1 MLISTLFLVFLSF
14 ITGFQLKQR
23 KSLKYVTDKFEK
35 DSAMW
40 IGTFDYNELITAIR
54 LTFRTEDNPLLDMEL
69 YEAVTQCSTLRSIL
83 QNENIVEISRF
94 VTSPDYRS
102 NGIGGT
108 MSLLVMF
115 MFLAKY
121 NYTAVFTSQL
131 DFFGKYGIGTLVN
144 RTFDYGDGV
153 HTNAWYYNNE
163 DIDTIIKML
172 KTKVTAS

>member
-1 MLISTLFLVFLSF
+1 MTTKKRYFKTISGFS
-14 ITGFQLKQR
+14 IIYTGFQLKQR

-121 NYTAVFTSQL
+121 NYTCLLYTSPSP
-131 DFFGKYGIGTLVN
+131 
-144 RTFDYGDGV
+144 RDGLLSRMPSS
-153 HTNAWYYNNE
+153 A
-163 DIDTIIKML
+163 
-172 KTKVTAS
+172 

>member
-1 MLISTLFLVFLSF
+1 M
-14 ITGFQLKQR
+14 KQR

-69 YEAVTQCSTLRSIL
+69 YEAAMQCSTLRSIL

-153 HTNAWYYNNE
+153 HTNAWYYNNK